1 MSFLL
6 SLVGAL
12 FLLVTLAG
20 IALGIFMS
28 MFPNTRRPGAY
39 FALWWVSGA
48 AAATGVLMRDPVTF
62 AVGLLCF
69 CVAGAAFAT
78 AGRGFGR
85 SGRRRSRRAGSS
97 EKTTRENRTRRDAQ
111 RRRAAS

>member
-12 FLLVTLAG
+12 LLFATVLG
-20 IALGIFMS
+20 IAFGIFMS
-28 MFPNTRRPGAY
+28 IFPNTRRSGAY

-48 AAATGVLMRDPVTF
+48 AAAVGVLMRDPVTF
-62 AVGLLCF
+62 AVGLFCF
-69 CVAGAAFAT
+69 CVAGAAFA
-78 AGRGFGR
+78 AANRDIGR
-85 SGRRRSRRAGSS
+85 SRRDRSRRATS
-97 EKTTRENRTRRDAQ
+97 ERTTRENRTRNGTR